1 MWMLQSLAGFD
12 VAGVPFGF
20 PRSCHV
26 DLLEVNIVGVG
37 R

>member
-1 MWMLQSLAGFD
+1 MLLSLAGFD

-20 PRSCHV
+20 HHV
-26 DLLEVNIVGVG
+26 DLREVYIVGVG